1 MTALQEEI
9 ALQREA
15 SLFGGSCAIISSH
28 LLPPSTTTTSFSM
41 SSSYS
46 NQHTHEQQNDD
57 SLNRLFNKVHSL
69 VRTYALSHQREIT
82 LHIHND
88 AEQQHSLLQD
98 TVCMRA

>member
-1 MTALQEEI
+1 
-9 ALQREA
+9 
-15 SLFGGSCAIISSH
+15 
-28 LLPPSTTTTSFSM
+28 M

-69 VRTYALSHQREIT
+69 REIT

-98 TVCMRA
+98 TSSAFDQVRLQVSSSARQFADKIAQYTGSHRITAAIVGGFVGLWALWFFFL